1 MHGMHGDLREEVDGT
16 SEAWKRRLIDEFLGG
31 RKKGGR
37 KLKGQARES
46 SKAGRLTK
54 ELKVVNVV
62 AFVFRCI

>member
-1 MHGMHGDLREEVDGT
+1 
-16 SEAWKRRLIDEFLGG
+16 LGG

-62 AFVFRCI
+62 AFVFRSV